1 MVDKSGMAKRL
12 FDVLA
17 SLAGL
22 VILSPLFALIAV
34 AIKLDSPGPVF
45 FRGRRVGR
53 NGCLFD
59 IYKFRSM
66 VVDADRKGPGITTAG
81 DPRITRV
88 GNALRRTKLDELPQL
103 INVVRGEMSLVGPR
117 PEDARYVA
125 LYTSEQ
131 RRVLSVRPGITSPAS
146 LRFRQEEDLLRGE
159 DWRRVY
165 REQLVP
171 AKLQIELDY
180 LERASLWRDLGIL
193 VQTVLALVSRRS
205 DAPK

>member
-1 MVDKSGMAKRL
+1 MVDKSGMAKHL
-12 FDVLA
+12 FDVPA

-88 GNALRRTKLDELPQL
+88 GNTLRRTKLDELPQL

-159 DWRRVY
+159 GWRRVY
-165 REQLVP
+165 REQVLP

-193 VQTVLALVSRRS
+193 VQTVLALVPRRS

>member
-1 MVDKSGMAKRL
+1 MVDKSGIAKRL

-22 VILSPLFALIAV
+22 VILSPLFVLIAV

-117 PEDARYVA
+117 PEDTRYVA

-165 REQLVP
+165 REQVVP

-193 VQTVLALVSRRS
+193 VQTVLALVPRRS

>member
-1 MVDKSGMAKRL
+1 MVNKSGMAKRL

-34 AIKLDSPGPVF
+34 AVKLDSPGPVF

-53 NGCLFD
+53 NECLFD

-125 LYTSEQ
+125 LYTPEQ

-159 DWRRVY
+159 GWRRVY
-165 REQLVP
+165 REQVLP

-180 LERASLWRDLGIL
+180 LEGASLWRDLGIL
-193 VQTVLALVSRRS
+193 VQTVLALVPRRS